1 MNMEHSEILQLREGT
16 LVRYYQNGW
25 RIAYFERPEPP
36 KRPKVAVLIPT
47 MLGKRR
53 IRVKLANVEV
63 IQS

>member
-1 MNMEHSEILQLREGT
+1 MEHSEILQLREGT

-47 MLGKRR
+47 MLGKKRLKVS
-53 IRVKLANVEV
+53 IRDVE
-63 IQS
+63 IIEQ